1 MKKNLQ
7 ISIEMLSVYS
17 LVLLMF
23 TILLASISTQA
34 SVAISQQLYFQLLA
48 NAQDFSSRIQRAYSY
63 GNGYK
68 ESFYFPA
75 EVGFIPFNLT
85 ITGPGIITASAKY
98 GNKVLSA
105 YAFSGV
111 QSYYL
116 DPYYAIPNG
125 YSVPIAAGIINI
137 VNSNGLICINSQTC
151 PAYKIPKYISIYATN
166 STASLSNNVTII
178 AKVIDQFGNPIPY
191 PWVGFSTTLGI
202 FSNNKQTQFVKGD
215 GMGIAKVTLK
225 TNSQKGIAKVIA
237 TAFNGNSSIIS
248 NLTAWFP
255 LNENQQNIIFDVK
268 SNNNGNAYN
277 IAWLS
282 ATPISASSFNGV
294 NAYIQTPSIAPSS
307 ITITGW
313 IKFNSNKNWMIYC
326 HGVGGNAG
334 TYYLYGNET
343 GGTSARDIDM
353 TVFAS
358 NGTRYDAMV
367 TNYNFN
373 LGQWYFVA
381 GSFDASSRNLST
393 FVNGVKVASTP
404 NAALGTQTI
413 RGLIGTYEGGGY
425 FVNGSI
431 ANVQIY
437 STALTPQQIQQ
448 LYSQGINSPPIPNAG
463 LVGWWPLQGNAN
475 DYSSYNNNGIIYNTI
490 FVPINVTQVSNLNV
504 SSSPTI
510 NQFPVV
516 GKFNGVNAYIDVGD
530 FNLTPKNAFTVVAW
544 VYWNSFSQSW
554 SKIIDFGNGQANN
567 NILFAHWG
575 TTPDLVFELYNSNG
589 ASGGKIV
596 ASGALVTGQWLQLA
610 ATIDS
615 SGNVVLYKNG
625 VAIQTGKS
633 AFPPASV
640 VRTLNYIGRSNWA
653 ADGYFNGS
661 IANVQIYS
669 TALTP
674 QQIQQL
680 YSQGINS
687 PPIPNAGLV
696 GWWPLQGNANDYS
709 SYGNNGTAYN
719 VNFVRSNYSYLPI
732 YQSSN
737 KSGTSFNGVN
747 AYIEIPDSVSLRP
760 QNTITV
766 EAFVKV
772 SSATTTQNIVV
783 KPYDNGYHGYGIWI
797 YNGHYWFG
805 ITQAGPSDK
814 TYDSGIAPSINTW
827 EHVAMTYDNNYI
839 KFYRNG
845 VLTASY
851 ALTGNILY
859 DTHPVTIGRYD
870 GSFGQYFNGSIANV
884 QIYNSSLTS
893 QQIQQLYYAGIPPSN
908 EVRIVLK

>member
-475 DYSSYNNNGIIYNTI
+475 DYSSY
-490 FVPINVTQVSNLNV
+490 
-504 SSSPTI
+504 
-510 NQFPVV
+510 
-516 GKFNGVNAYIDVGD
+516 
-530 FNLTPKNAFTVVAW
+530 
-544 VYWNSFSQSW
+544 
-554 SKIIDFGNGQANN
+554 
-567 NILFAHWG
+567 
-575 TTPDLVFELYNSNG
+575 
-589 ASGGKIV
+589 
-596 ASGALVTGQWLQLA
+596 
-610 ATIDS
+610 
-615 SGNVVLYKNG
+615 
-625 VAIQTGKS
+625 
-633 AFPPASV
+633 
-640 VRTLNYIGRSNWA
+640 
-653 ADGYFNGS
+653 
-661 IANVQIYS
+661 
-669 TALTP
+669 
-674 QQIQQL
+674 
-680 YSQGINS
+680 
-687 PPIPNAGLV
+687 
-696 GWWPLQGNANDYS
+696 
-709 SYGNNGTAYN
+709 GNNGTAYN